1 MNARHFRIAL
11 RSLRL
16 LWRHRLRSLLI
27 IASAAVGVAG
37 VVCPVNYGA
46 SGSKQLLEQ
55 IRQMGTNVL
64 IITPA
69 QDRAIAGRARTGN
82 LMTTLVERDH
92 AAIQREIASRRR
104 SSALVTGGF
113 WIKAG
118 DLSKNLAVIGCQ
130 SDYFAIKNWP
140 ADSGQ
145 LFGATEERTMA
156 RVVLLGHT
164 VATDLFG
171 SDPPK
176 PQHAKTARAGD
187 PALGR
192 RIMINRVPFTVIGVL
207 AERGQ
212 GLDVSN
218 EDNQVYIPLT
228 TAMHRVMNLDHYSAI
243 VLEIRSITEM
253 DSAAEQTTSIL
264 RLLHRIRADRS
275 NDFQIQNQK
284 TLLETQ
290 TAAAGRLS
298 FFLRWIGGSAVTVS
312 GLGILGISWI
322 VIKARTR
329 DLGTCRALG
338 ATAKDIFYQVWLE
351 NIVLALT
358 GGCAGLVVSW
368 LISQWTSRSY
378 DLPFVFDG
386 GVAAIAFATAAALNL
401 TFSIFPSR
409 KAARVHPIEALRQE

>member
-1 MNARHFRIAL
+1 L
-11 RSLRL
+11 RSA
-16 LWRHRLRSLLI
+16 LI
-27 IASAAVGVAG
+27 VASAAVGVAG

-82 LMTTLVERDH
+82 LVTTLVERDH
-92 AAIQREIASRRR
+92 VAVQREIASRTR

-145 LFGATEERTMA
+145 VFGPTDERTMA
-156 RVVLLGHT
+156 RVAVLGHT

-171 SDPPK
+171 SEPPPP

-192 RIMINRVPFTVIGVL
+192 RMMINRVPFVVIGVL
-207 AERGQ
+207 KERGQ

-243 VLEIRSITEM
+243 VLEIRSIAEM

-264 RLLHRIRADRS
+264 RMLHRIRADRP

-290 TAAAGRLS
+290 AAAAGRLR

-322 VIKARTR
+322 VIKARTCE
-329 DLGTCRALG
+329 LGTCRALG

-351 NIVLALT
+351 NTVLVLV
-358 GGCAGLVVSW
+358 GGSLGLLFAW
-368 LISQWTSRSY
+368 PISLWTSNSNN
-378 DLPFVFDG
+378 LPYVFDG
-386 GVAAIAFATAAALNL
+386 PTAVIAFTTAVTLNL
-401 TFSIFPSR
+401 AFSILPSR
-409 KAARVHPIEALRQE
+409 KAALVHPIAALRHE

>member
-1 MNARHFRIAL
+1 
-11 RSLRL
+11 
-16 LWRHRLRSLLI
+16 
-27 IASAAVGVAG
+27 
-37 VVCPVNYGA
+37 
-46 SGSKQLLEQ
+46 
-55 IRQMGTNVL
+55 MGTNVL

-92 AAIQREIASRRR
+92 AAVQSEIGSRTR

-145 LFGATEERTMA
+145 VFGANDERTMA

-171 SDPPK
+171 SQPP
-176 PQHAKTARAGD
+176 
-187 PALGR
+187 LGR
-192 RIMINRVPFTVIGVL
+192 RMMINRVPFTVIGVL

-212 GLDVSN
+212 GLDVSS

-243 VLEIRSITEM
+243 VLEIRSIAEM

-264 RLLHRIRADRS
+264 RMLHRIRADRS
-275 NDFQIQNQK
+275 NDFHIQNQK
-284 TLLETQ
+284 TLLATQ
-290 TAAAGRLS
+290 TAAAGRLR

-351 NIVLALT
+351 NTVLVLT
-358 GGCAGLVVSW
+358 GGCVGLLLAW
-368 LISQWTSRSY
+368 PISRWTSNSNN
-378 DLPFVFDG
+378 LPYVFDG
-386 GVAAIAFATAAALNL
+386 TAAVFAFTAAVTLNL
-401 TFSIFPSR
+401 AFSILPSR
-409 KAARVHPIEALRQE
+409 KAALVDPIEALRNE

>member
-1 MNARHFRIAL
+1 MDARHVQIGL

-16 LWRHRLRSLLI
+16 LWRHRLRSALI

-55 IRQMGTNVL
+55 IRHMGTNLL
-64 IITPA
+64 IIAPV

-82 LMTTLVERDH
+82 LVTTLVGRDH
-92 AAIQREIASRRR
+92 AVVQHEIASRMR

-140 ADSGQ
+140 SDSGQ
-145 LFGATEERTMA
+145 VFGATDERTMA

-171 SDPPK
+171 SEPP
-176 PQHAKTARAGD
+176 
-187 PALGR
+187 LGR

-243 VLEIRSITEM
+243 VLEIRSIAEM
-253 DSAAEQTTSIL
+253 DSAAEQATSIL
-264 RLLHRIRADRS
+264 RRLHRIRANRPD
-275 NDFQIQNQK
+275 DFQIQNQK

-290 TAAAGRLS
+290 TAAAGRLG
-298 FFLRWIGGSAVTVS
+298 FLVRWIGGSALAVS

-322 VIKARTR
+322 VVKERTR

-338 ATAKDIFYQVWLE
+338 ATANDIFLQIWFE
-351 NIVLALT
+351 STVLALT
-358 GGCAGLVVSW
+358 GGCLGLFISW
-368 LISQWTSRSY
+368 PVARWTANSNN
-378 DLPFVFDG
+378 LPFVFDD
-386 GVAAIAFATAAALNL
+386 VTAAMAFISAATLNL
-401 TFSIFPSR
+401 AFSFLPAR
-409 KAARVHPIEALRQE
+409 KAALVHPIEALRHE

>member
-1 MNARHFRIAL
+1 
-11 RSLRL
+11 
-16 LWRHRLRSLLI
+16 
-27 IASAAVGVAG
+27 
-37 VVCPVNYGA
+37 
-46 SGSKQLLEQ
+46 
-55 IRQMGTNVL
+55 
-64 IITPA
+64 
-69 QDRAIAGRARTGN
+69 
-82 LMTTLVERDH
+82 
-92 AAIQREIASRRR
+92 
-104 SSALVTGGF
+104 VTGGF

-130 SDYFAIKNWP
+130 PDYFAIKSWP
-140 ADSGQ
+140 ADAGQ
-145 LFGATEERTMA
+145 GFGAMDERTMA

-164 VATDLFG
+164 VATDLFA
-171 SDPPK
+171 SDPP
-176 PQHAKTARAGD
+176 
-187 PALGR
+187 LGR
-192 RIMINRVPFTVIGVL
+192 RMMINRVPFTVIGVL

-243 VLEIRSITEM
+243 VLEIRSIAEM

-264 RLLHRIRADRS
+264 RVLHRIRADRP

-290 TAAAGRLS
+290 TAAAGRLG
-298 FFLRWIGGSAVTVS
+298 FLLRWIGGSAVTVS

-338 ATAKDIFYQVWLE
+338 ATARDIFYQVWLE
-351 NIVLALT
+351 NTVLTLT
-358 GGCAGLVVSW
+358 GGCTGLVVSW
-368 LISQWTSRSY
+368 LISKWTSRSFG
-378 DLPFVFDG
+378 LPFVFDG
-386 GVAAIAFATAAALNL
+386 GVAAIAFTSAAALNL

>member
-1 MNARHFRIAL
+1 M

-16 LWRHRLRSLLI
+16 LSRHRLRSALI
-27 IASAAVGVAG
+27 VTSAAVGVAG

-82 LMTTLVERDH
+82 LMRTLVERDH
-92 AAIQREIASRRR
+92 AAIQREIGSRAR

-130 SDYFAIKNWP
+130 SDYFTIKNWP

-145 LFGATEERTMA
+145 VFSATDERTMA

-171 SDPPK
+171 SEPP
-176 PQHAKTARAGD
+176 
-187 PALGR
+187 LGR
-192 RIMINRVPFTVIGVL
+192 RMMINRVPFTVIGVL

-212 GLDVSN
+212 GLDLSN

-243 VLEIRSITEM
+243 VLEIRSIAEM
-253 DSAAEQTTSIL
+253 DSAAEQTSSIL
-264 RLLHRIRADRS
+264 RMLHRIRANRP

-290 TAAAGRLS
+290 TAAAGRLR

-329 DLGTCRALG
+329 ELGTCRALG
-338 ATAKDIFYQVWLE
+338 ATAKDIFYQVWVE
-351 NIVLALT
+351 NTVLTLS

-368 LISQWTSRSY
+368 FISKWTSRSY
-378 DLPFVFDG
+378 DLPFVFD
-386 GVAAIAFATAAALNL
+386 VALSAIAFTTAAALNL

>member
-1 MNARHFRIAL
+1 MNARHVQIAL

-16 LWRHRLRSLLI
+16 LWRHRLRSVLI

-69 QDRAIAGRARTGN
+69 QDRAVAGRARTGN
-82 LMTTLVERDH
+82 LVTTLVERDH
-92 AAIQREIASRRR
+92 AAVQREIASRTR
-104 SSALVTGGF
+104 SSALATGGF

-145 LFGATEERTMA
+145 VFGATDERTMA

-171 SDPPK
+171 SEPP
-176 PQHAKTARAGD
+176 
-187 PALGR
+187 LGR
-192 RIMINRVPFTVIGVL
+192 RMMINRVPFTVIGVL

-218 EDNQVYIPLT
+218 EDNQVYMPLT

-264 RLLHRIRADRS
+264 RMLHRIRADRP

-290 TAAAGRLS
+290 TAAAGRLG
-298 FFLRWIGGSAVTVS
+298 FFLRWSGGSAVTVS

-338 ATAKDIFYQVWLE
+338 ATAKDIFYQVWFE
-351 NIVLALT
+351 NTVLALT

-368 LISQWTSRSY
+368 LISRWTSRSY

-386 GVAAIAFATAAALNL
+386 GVAAIAFTTAAALNL
-401 TFSIFPSR
+401 AFSILPSR
-409 KAARVHPIEALRQE
+409 KAARVHPIEALRHE

>member
-1 MNARHFRIAL
+1 MNARHVRIAL

-16 LWRHRLRSLLI
+16 LWRHRLRSALI
-27 IASAAVGVAG
+27 VASAAVGVAG

-64 IITPA
+64 IITPG

-82 LMTTLVERDH
+82 LVTTLVERDH
-92 AAIQREIASRRR
+92 VAVQREIASRTR

-145 LFGATEERTMA
+145 VFGATEERTMA
-156 RVVLLGHT
+156 RVVVLGHT

-171 SDPPK
+171 SEPPP
-176 PQHAKTARAGD
+176 PQHAKTTRAGD

-243 VLEIRSITEM
+243 VLEIRSIAEM

-264 RLLHRIRADRS
+264 RMLHRIRADRP
-275 NDFQIQNQK
+275 NDFQIKNQK
-284 TLLETQ
+284 MLLETQ
-290 TAAAGRLS
+290 TAAADRLR

-329 DLGTCRALG
+329 ELGTCRALG

-351 NIVLALT
+351 NTVLVLVGGSVGLLLAWPISHLT
-358 GGCAGLVVSW
+358 SN
-368 LISQWTSRSY
+368 SNN
-378 DLPFVFDG
+378 LPYVFDG
-386 GVAAIAFATAAALNL
+386 ATAVVAFIAAFTLNL
-401 TFSIFPSR
+401 AFSILPSR
-409 KAARVHPIEALRQE
+409 KAALVHPIEALRNE